1 MTICWAKTARR
12 WPLKASDKPEENAAS
27 KAWRAFMKAKD
38 RNRFAD
44 KVVGHVPDA
53 AAGGLAV
60 PVGDLDCFSMESSS

>member
-1 MTICWAKTARR
+1 MR
-12 WPLKASDKPEENAAS
+12 
-27 KAWRAFMKAKD
+27 AKD